1 MRFYTRG
8 VYLNP
13 EAPCSLGRQ
22 QQQPFT
28 LHHFAFFLGNEL
40 WIHFPSVL
48 ADKIRFILDDAFY
61 HAKIAE
67 INIHKEGKIT
77 YKHN

>member
-1 MRFYTRG
+1 MCIYTRG
-8 VYLNP
+8 VLESRLQAAWADNNNNLLLY
-13 EAPCSLGRQ
+13 
-22 QQQPFT
+22 T
-28 LHHFAFFLGNEL
+28 ILHSFLGNEL

-67 INIHKEGKIT
+67 INIHKEGKMT